1 MRAASLSE
9 PSSRLGKGLAAPIAC
24 GLSLRDHLIVLRPGT
39 ARRVFVSSV
48 GTAALIGLTLWPAA
62 ASGGHSSRARVA
74 VSPLAGSLD
83 RSFGDRGAVTRSLG
97 SGEDPYIGAIAVQP
111 DGRIVVAGGSPP
123 GDHGLLLARY
133 LRDGS
138 LDPSFGHGGYV
149 ETPFRSWA
157 FAHAIA
163 LQSDGKIVVAG
174 ASYQGDDHVL
184 SEFTLARY
192 NSDGSLDTSFGTDG
206 ITNTV
211 IPEQPQPQ
219 ACYAASES
227 SANALS
233 VLPSGEILAAGWS
246 QWNDGCDGHSPTYSW
261 FALAR
266 YTPSG
271 SLDPT
276 FGDAGIT
283 QTSSHAAIGV
293 GLAVQPD
300 GEVVASEGNALDGY
314 TANGSLNIAFDRA
327 PKLQFDDA
335 LTLQK
340 GDVVVAGLSPA
351 KHNIAPSLA
360 VARYKPNGRL
370 DPRFGTH
377 GEVEIKRIKGLLPS
391 AILAQS
397 DGKLLITATGPD
409 ATPLGPADLVRLR
422 PNGRLDTSFGRG
434 GIVSFSHQVW
444 YALALQTDGKI
455 LLGGTSGGVI
465 PGGKTGGKST
475 LSRVVGGDNC
485 VVPTVR
491 RETISKA
498 QSKLKASYCTP
509 GRISR
514 RFSNRVARGRV
525 ITTAPPPG
533 DRRPEHTK
541 VKLLVSRGKPTHRS

>member
-1 MRAASLSE
+1 L
-9 PSSRLGKGLAAPIAC
+9 
-24 GLSLRDHLIVLRPGT
+24 
-39 ARRVFVSSV
+39 VSSLATV
-48 GTAALIGLTLWPAA
+48 ALIALTLWPAA
-62 ASGGHSSRARVA
+62 ASGGHSSRAGA
-74 VSPLAGSLD
+74 AGSPLAGSLD
-83 RSFGDRGAVTRSLG
+83 RSFGDGGLVTRRLG
-97 SGEDPYIGAIAVQP
+97 SGEDPFIGAIAVQP
-111 DGRIVVAGGSPP
+111 DGKIIVAGGSPP

-138 LDPSFGHGGYV
+138 LDPSFGEGGYV
-149 ETPFRSWA
+149 ETPFTSWA

-163 LQSDGKIVVAG
+163 LEPDGRIVVAG

-192 NSDGSLDTSFGTDG
+192 NSDGSPDSGFGTGG

-211 IPEQPQPQ
+211 IPEQQPPN
-219 ACYAASES
+219 ACFWSSES
-227 SANALS
+227 TANALT
-233 VLPSGEILAAGWS
+233 VLPSGDILAAGWS
-246 QWNDGCDGHSPTYSW
+246 QWGDGCDAHSPIYSS

-283 QTSSHAAIGV
+283 QTTSHAAIGV
-293 GLAVQPD
+293 GLAVQPN

-314 TANGSLNIAFDRA
+314 TPSGSLNITFSLD
-327 PKLQFDDA
+327 PKLQSDDA
-335 LTLQK
+335 LTLQN
-340 GDVVVAGLSPA
+340 GNIVVAGDSPA
-351 KHNIAPSLA
+351 KHNTAQSLV

-370 DPRFGTH
+370 DSTFGTH
-377 GEVEIKRIKGLLPS
+377 GQVEIKRVKGLLPS

-397 DGKLLITATGPD
+397 DGKLLITATGTD

-444 YALALQTDGKI
+444 YALALQKDGKI
-455 LLGGTSGGVI
+455 LLGGTTGGI
-465 PGGKTGGKST
+465 LPGGTTGGEST

-485 VVPTVR
+485 VVPAVR
-491 RETISKA
+491 RETIA
-498 QSKLKASYCTP
+498 EARAKLKASFCNT

-514 RFSNRVARGRV
+514 RFSNGVARGRV

-533 DRRPEHTK
+533 DRRPAGTTIHL
-541 VKLLVSRGKPTHRS
+541 VVSRGKSGHRS